1 MQTDRREMLSGG
13 SVPTLRC
20 LPCRITPVS
29 AEGGPL
35 RQDSVRI
42 APLSADE
49 FTDEQKALVGDWH
62 HLNFSR
68 VLVRHPGMYRVF
80 LPLLDRLIRGSTLPP
95 RDREILCIRTLALG
109 GDVYEGHHH
118 VTIARKAGM
127 TEAEIEAAR
136 TGDAGLS
143 QFDQCLVTAAE
154 ELVRQQC
161 VSDPTW
167 ACLAERYSRQQL
179 MEAVFLVGCYS
190 IMAMITRSFGIE
202 VEQDPEIDQRL
213 AKLREYT

>member
-1 MQTDRREMLSGG
+1 LH
-13 SVPTLRC
+13 
-20 LPCRITPVS
+20 
-29 AEGGPL
+29 
-35 RQDSVRI
+35 QDSVRI
-42 APLSADE
+42 APLSPDD

-68 VLVRHPGMYRVF
+68 VLVQHPGMYRVF
-80 LPLLDRLIRGSTLPP
+80 LPFLDKLIRGSTLPA

-118 VTIARKAGM
+118 VSIARKAGM

-136 TGDAGLS
+136 SGGAGLS
-143 QFDQCLVTAAE
+143 QFDQCLVRAAE
-154 ELVRQQC
+154 DLVRSQR

-167 ACLAERYSRQQL
+167 ACLAERYSREQL
-179 MEAVFLVGCYS
+179 MEAVFLVGCYT
-190 IMAMITRSFGIE
+190 IMAMITRSFGME
-202 VEQDPEIDQRL
+202 VEQDPETHQRL